1 MSPAALSRLATM
13 ARNGR
18 FRRPN
23 LRAAALMAVCALAL
37 SACGD
42 EEEGTIP
49 AEPAQ
54 ALQAQL
60 DQIEASIDAGAC
72 DAAQTQALGFAQAVN
87 ELPADVDPRV
97 RAQLVE
103 AAGNLEALTGIQC
116 EPAATGATGEELPPP
131 VENTEPDP
139 PAEEP
144 EIELPPADESK
155 DKVKDKGSGPP
166 EDTPGSGEPGGDGGG
181 GSSGGVGND

>member
-1 MSPAALSRLATM
+1 
-13 ARNGR
+13 
-18 FRRPN
+18 
-23 LRAAALMAVCALAL
+23 MAVCALAL

-87 ELPADVDPRV
+87 ELRAYPRIDVGG
-97 RAQLVE
+97 QLVDGLRE
-103 AAGNLEALTGIQC
+103 AQSLRLRCVAR
-116 EPAATGATGEELPPP
+116 
-131 VENTEPDP
+131 
-139 PAEEP
+139 
-144 EIELPPADESK
+144 
-155 DKVKDKGSGPP
+155 
-166 EDTPGSGEPGGDGGG
+166 PGVD
-181 GSSGGVGND
+181 